1 MFGELPEAKRLKFII
16 VDDTEGK
23 PRSRVKVNL
32 ESVEIAELPDSY
44 RRANSVYPRSWFP
57 TEMPPSPS
65 KRARRIRF
73 VEDDVDDG
81 AHGPGEGLSA
91 AEMGRGM
98 HVGRVTV
105 PDPMEEDGEPTLRVP
120 GLARRAN
127 GREEKL
133 NDLGYRMSWS
143 QSRLFAGRMVFLQ
156 KSRESLSPSPS
167 VWRGSRGAGGSMS
180 GRWDTPTDGPA
191 QWTRIATRSAARWPP
206 AARRSRPRRPIWR
219 RGWGKRCGWRGS
231 GGGREDRSGRTR
243 REAGGRAGGVGR
255 GADRGRVSVA
265 VVLG

>member
-1 MFGELPEAKRLKFII
+1 MPPHLANGLEHSMPSHAISTSASIPTAVAKIEKVSPSPEKKHRSVFGELPEAKRLKFII
-16 VDDTEGK
+16 VDDAEGK

-73 VEDDVDDG
+73 VEDDVEDG
-81 AHGPGEGLSA
+81 AHGAGEGLSA

-156 KSRESLSPSPS
+156 KSRESRSRLSPS
-167 VWRGSRGAGGSMS
+167 GADPVARGGSMS
-180 GRWDTPTDGPA
+180 GRG
-191 QWTRIATRSAARWPP
+191 I
-206 AARRSRPRRPIWR
+206 IY
-219 RGWGKRCGWRGS
+219 
-231 GGGREDRSGRTR
+231 
-243 REAGGRAGGVGR
+243 
-255 GADRGRVSVA
+255 
-265 VVLG
+265 